1 MAPLSVLLTEL
12 FQVGGMGS
20 AVSGSGAVSGSAA
33 RGAVGG
39 RVPFCSHVVV
49 LVLFMPRGHAH
60 DMALQAIWH
69 GLKYRWWFWG
79 KPKKWRG
86 SVLLFHQKPV
96 RSNLK
101 F

>member
-20 AVSGSGAVSGSAA
+20 AVSGSAA

-49 LVLFMPRGHAH
+49 LVLFMPGGHAH

-69 GLKYRWWFWG
+69 GLKYRWWLW
-79 KPKKWRG
+79 
-86 SVLLFHQKPV
+86 
-96 RSNLK
+96 
-101 F
+101 